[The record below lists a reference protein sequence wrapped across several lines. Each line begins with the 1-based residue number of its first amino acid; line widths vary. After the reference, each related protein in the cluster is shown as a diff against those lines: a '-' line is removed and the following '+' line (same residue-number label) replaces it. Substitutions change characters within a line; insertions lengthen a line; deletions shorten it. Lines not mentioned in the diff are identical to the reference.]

1 MMVSVSGGNKMKKRL
16 VLGIFLVSIF
26 LVVATAY
33 NFDTKSNI
41 ISVSGKGEI
50 SFEPD
55 IAFVAIGVSGIYQDV
70 SKGQKE
76 VNDSVNRFLAKTK
89 GVIPADNISTERL
102 NINQNYE
109 YISGKR
115 QFVGYNIDQQL
126 KVKLD
131 DVKLIGKII
140 DLAVESGLNNIGQI
154 DFSSSKLDEYN
165 QKALKLSLL
174 DARKKAELI
183 AGTMNVG
190 KIKLK
195 HISEAGGSVQPL
207 RQEGFQ
213 MKALAVS
220 DTATHFQVGDMKVG
234 AQVNVIYEF

>member
-1 MMVSVSGGNKMKKRL
+1 MKKRL
-16 VLGIFLVSIF
+16 IFGILLVSLF
-26 LVVATAY
+26 LIVATAY
-33 NFDTKSNI
+33 NFDSKSNI
-41 ISVSGKGEI
+41 VSVSGKGEV
-50 SFEPD
+50 SFNPD
-55 IAFVAIGVSGIYQDV
+55 IAYVSIGVSGIFQDV

-76 VNDSVNRFLAKTK
+76 VNDTVYRFLAKVN
-89 GVIPADNISTERL
+89 GLVPADNITTERL

-126 KVKLD
+126 KVKLQ

-174 DARKKAELI
+174 DAKKKAELI
-183 AGTMNVG
+183 AGTMNIG

-195 HISEAGGSVQPL
+195 NISEVSESVQPL
-207 RQEGFQ
+207 RSEGFQ
-213 MKALAVS
+213 MKALAAS
-220 DTATHFQVGDMKVG
+220 DTATQYQIGDMKVG

>member
-1 MMVSVSGGNKMKKRL
+1 MKKRL
-16 VLGIFLVSIF
+16 ILGILLVSLF
-26 LVVATAY
+26 LIVATAY
-33 NFDTKSNI
+33 NFDSKSNI

-50 SFEPD
+50 SFNPD
-55 IAFVAIGVSGIYQDV
+55 IAYVSIGVSGIFQDV

-76 VNDSVNRFLAKTK
+76 VNDTVYRFLAKVN
-89 GVIPADNISTERL
+89 GLIPADNISTERL

-126 KVKLD
+126 KIKLQ
-131 DVKLIGKII
+131 DVKLIGKMI

-174 DARKKAELI
+174 DAKKKAELI
-183 AGTMNVG
+183 AGTMSIG

-195 HISEAGGSVQPL
+195 NISEVSESVQPL
-207 RQEGFQ
+207 RSDGFQ

-220 DTATHFQVGDMKVG
+220 DTATQYQIGDMKVG
-234 AQVNVIYEF
+234 AQVKVIYEF

>member
-1 MMVSVSGGNKMKKRL
+1 MKKRL
-16 VLGIFLVSIF
+16 ILGILLVSLF
-26 LVVATAY
+26 LIVATAY
-33 NFDTKSNI
+33 NFDSKSNI

-50 SFEPD
+50 SFNPD
-55 IAFVAIGVSGIYQDV
+55 IAYVSIGVNGIFQDV

-76 VNDSVNRFLAKTK
+76 VNDAVYRFLAKVN
-89 GVIPADNISTERL
+89 GLVPADNISTERL

-126 KVKLD
+126 KIKLQ
-131 DVKLIGKII
+131 DVKLIGKMI

-174 DARKKAELI
+174 DAKKKAELI
-183 AGTMNVG
+183 AGTMNIG

-195 HISEAGGSVQPL
+195 NISEVSESVQPL
-207 RQEGFQ
+207 RSEGFQ

-220 DTATHFQVGDMKVG
+220 
-234 AQVNVIYEF
+234 

>member
-1 MMVSVSGGNKMKKRL
+1 MKKRL
-16 VLGIFLVSIF
+16 IFGILLVSLF
-26 LVVATAY
+26 LIVATAY
-33 NFDTKSNI
+33 NFDSKSNI

-50 SFEPD
+50 SFNPD
-55 IAFVAIGVSGIYQDV
+55 IAYVSIGVNGIFQDV

-76 VNDSVNRFLAKTK
+76 VNDAVYRFLAKVN
-89 GVIPADNISTERL
+89 GLVPADNISTERL

-126 KVKLD
+126 KIKLQ
-131 DVKLIGKII
+131 DVKLIGKMI

-174 DARKKAELI
+174 DAKKKAELI
-183 AGTMNVG
+183 AGTMNIG

-195 HISEAGGSVQPL
+195 NISEVSESVQPL
-207 RQEGFQ
+207 RSEGFQ

-220 DTATHFQVGDMKVG
+220 DTATQYQIGDMKVG
-234 AQVNVIYEF
+234 ARVNVIYEF